1 MSSEDMKESTFALE
15 TIVAHAMQIPGIE
28 VNRSR
33 FLSSIF
39 PEKDYDL
46 ERIINEGPVAA
57 GIDQETL
64 AKLANKLIF
73 KRTGASSVASFL
85 AGLPG
90 GVALAATIPA
100 DVLQFFAMAVRL
112 AQELAYLYGAEDFWK
127 NGEIDNEKVRNQMV
141 LYCGVMFGASG
152 AVSGVRVLTAQIAK
166 TALKK
171 IPQKALTKTF
181 WYPIVKQVAK
191 AIGVKVTKT
200 TVANGIS
207 KAIPV
212 IGGVISGSL
221 NFASM
226 YPMAHRLQKS
236 LEDASFD
243 YTDEELA
250 ADIEVIENI
259 ETEGSAAA
267 SEETPQKSQLF
278 DRVKETTWSIAK
290 RGVSAAKGAFNTMGQ
305 SISSVFNKKKDSPS
319 EENTQD
325 ENRPMMTFDER
336 IEMIRK
342 LKDLLDDGI
351 ITQEEFDQKKAQLL
365 EL

>member
-1 MSSEDMKESTFALE
+1 
-15 TIVAHAMQIPGIE
+15 
-28 VNRSR
+28 
-33 FLSSIF
+33 
-39 PEKDYDL
+39 
-46 ERIINEGPVAA
+46 
-57 GIDQETL
+57 
-64 AKLANKLIF
+64 
-73 KRTGASSVASFL
+73 
-85 AGLPG
+85 
-90 GVALAATIPA
+90 
-100 DVLQFFAMAVRL
+100 
-112 AQELAYLYGAEDFWK
+112 
-127 NGEIDNEKVRNQMV
+127 
-141 LYCGVMFGASG
+141 
-152 AVSGVRVLTAQIAK
+152 
-166 TALKK
+166 
-171 IPQKALTKTF
+171 
-181 WYPIVKQVAK
+181 
-191 AIGVKVTKT
+191 
-200 TVANGIS
+200 
-207 KAIPV
+207 
-212 IGGVISGSL
+212 
-221 NFASM
+221 M